1 MPKNITFD
9 QLRSVMANRA
19 GRTGLPSKMSMG
31 NARTALVGLTRAL
44 QLDMGAKVGAT
55 LREGFP
61 AALEEFR
68 RQLRRLGR
76 GRQSINNKTSSLNQW
91 ATLVRI
97 LDHEGALQADERT
110 PFMQKLDKMFETRKD
125 MFRLAAN
132 AGVSWR
138 TLRNWKRG
146 AMPKSTSDANLIRLA
161 IVSNLDPD
169 ALTKLLPPAI
179 GRFPPVTVEVIDIP
193 SRAKNAEL
201 SSKEENWYLVRPH
214 QASEALKLEWRGLL
228 RNKVPVAKFLENSPT
243 GKLGVLERVSAA
255 MNSDPEDEERVWR
268 LRPSEDYP
276 SDHPAWVNTI
286 GDQIAP
292 SADINYRH
300 VATYLGWLRLCV
312 EKGGKAIAN
321 DELSLGI
328 LTNRV
333 FLEEFLKWKAV
344 KSDVVN
350 SGLFGFIGNTRSYC
364 RPKTGYLWCSNAIG
378 QKMGL
383 GETAWRA
390 RCKKTNDWLALK
402 LKQLKPL
409 REQSRDPAAPLKPL
423 LALPR
428 PLEGFRDAINRYASK
443 VCPTPLLRATQA
455 RDLAALAVSI
465 SNPVRLTNLR
475 MLTYK
480 PDGSGHFRKTPTGG
494 MELFVPKEEFKNIR
508 GAAKDRDYHMP
519 LSEMAAHF
527 LEEYLEKHWELL
539 GGPGQRGLV
548 FIVTGEPDLVWE
560 GMDGQYAKVTSD
572 CLRHLGC
579 PSIRPH
585 ATRYLVGTA
594 ILMATGGNI
603 DLAAAALHDKKE
615 TVEKHYKKLLD
626 SYAAQGIHAAI
637 GMDLSF
643 KFVEN
648 VAGLLQI
655 PSGYIEV

>member
-9 QLRSVMANRA
+9 QLRAVMAKRA
-19 GRTGLPSKMSMG
+19 GRAGLPSKMSMG
-31 NARTALVGLTRAL
+31 NARSALVGLTRAL

-55 LREGFP
+55 LREGLQ

-91 ATLVRI
+91 ATLVRT

-110 PFMQKLDKMFETRKD
+110 PFMQKLDQMFETRKD

-146 AMPKSTSDANLIRLA
+146 AMPKSTSDANLARLA
-161 IVSNLDPD
+161 IVSGLDPD

-179 GRFPPVTVEVIDIP
+179 GRFPPVMVEMIDIP
-193 SRAKNAEL
+193 SRAKNTAL
-201 SSKEENWYLVRPH
+201 ASKEENWYLVRPW

-228 RNKVPVAKFLENSPT
+228 KHKVPVAKFIADSPT
-243 GKLGVLERVSAA
+243 AKLGVLEKLRAA
-255 MNSDPEDEERVWR
+255 FVSDPDDAERVWR

-300 VATYLGWLRLCV
+300 VAEFLGWLRLPMA
-312 EKGGKAIAN
+312 KGGKAIPN
-321 DELSLGI
+321 EELSLG
-328 LTNRV
+328 LLADTAL
-333 FLEEFLKWKAV
+333 LE
-344 KSDVVN
+344 
-350 SGLFGFIGNTRSYC
+350 GFIEWRVVRADAVNAGLTTFIANTRSYC
-364 RPKTGYLWCSNAIG
+364 RPKTGYLWASAALG
-378 QKMGL
+378 QKMGVDEA
-383 GETAWRA
+383 GWRR

-402 LKQLKPL
+402 LEQLAPL
-409 REQSRDPAAPLKPL
+409 VAQSRDPAAPLKPL
-423 LALPR
+423 LSLPR
-428 PLEGFRDAINRYASK
+428 PLEGYRDAINRYASK

-455 RDLAALAVSI
+455 RDLAALSVSI

-480 PDGSGHFRKTPTGG
+480 PDGSGHFRKTARDTW
-494 MELFVPKEEFKNIR
+494 EVFVPKEEFKNIR

-527 LEEYLEKHWELL
+527 LENYLEHHWERL

-548 FIVTGEPDLVWE
+548 FIVTGKPDVTWE
-560 GMDGQYAKVTSD
+560 GLDGQYARVTSD
-572 CLRHLGC
+572 CLRYLGC

-626 SYAAQGIHAAI
+626 SYAARGINAAI
-637 GMDLSF
+637 GKDLSF
-643 KFVEN
+643 AFDEG

-655 PSGYIEV
+655 PSGY